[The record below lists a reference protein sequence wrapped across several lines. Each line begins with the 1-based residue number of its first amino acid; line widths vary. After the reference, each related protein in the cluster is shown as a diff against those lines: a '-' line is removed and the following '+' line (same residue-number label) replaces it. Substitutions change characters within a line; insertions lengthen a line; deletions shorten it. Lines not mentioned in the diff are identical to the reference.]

1 MMSRLVTTKRIDRD
15 LKNNFPK
22 NKSPDDT
29 VRAFCFSSELN
40 QNFKVLTPVDVPNKH
55 TCAF

>member
-1 MMSRLVTTKRIDRD
+1 MKLKLATTKRTDPE
-15 LKNNFPK
+15 LKNNLPK
-22 NKSPDDT
+22 NKSPDVD

-40 QNFKVLTPVDVPNKH
+40 QNFKVFTPVDVPNKH